1 MKKAT
6 SIERILARACEE
18 YPTLRALVLDHC
30 GRVRSADNYD
40 GITLPFFD
48 FVALFKEAVE
58 HVSGSSISLSDFDE
72 MVSANLDSV
81 SSLHMLCAAFLWTK
95 SKNIYKFDPTLKE
108 EILAGEWTGTI
119 NMDIFSH
126 LPEDILFLDL
136 EDTIP
141 GFRYALVKLDIK
153 PSRNNAPV
161 LEIVLQDDSD
171 KDEDLETKFFQLD
184 LAGQTIDD
192 MLDQIFEKV
201 DLDLA
206 LENNLLQIDQNLDK
220 ELKEQLLKQFARKH
234 VEKVLPFIIYMCS
247 YQPDIVQLTP
257 EKIIK
262 RNPGMAVKH
271 VVGQRVGQ
279 VLRKY
284 KKAYETAEPGT
295 GQAKRPHVRRGHF
308 RQQWYGPRNSGQRKQ
323 KTIWIAPSYI
333 NMDELSEATDIS
345 IKTYSD

>member
-30 GRVRSADNYD
+30 DRVRSADNYD
-40 GITLPFFD
+40 GITLTFFD

-58 HVSGSSISLSDFDE
+58 HVTGSSISLSEFDE
-72 MVSANLDSV
+72 MVSANLDALG
-81 SSLHMLCAAFLWTK
+81 SLHMLCAAFLWIK
-95 SKNIYKFDPTLKE
+95 SKNIYKFDSTLKE
-108 EILAGEWTGTI
+108 EIVAGEWTGTI
-119 NMDIFSH
+119 NMDLFRY
-126 LPEDILFLDL
+126 LPEDILLLDL

-141 GFRYALVKLDIK
+141 DFRYALVKLDK
-153 PSRNNAPV
+153 NPSRNNTLV
-161 LEIVLQDDSD
+161 LEIVLQDESE

-201 DLDLA
+201 DIDLA
-206 LENNLLQIDQNLDK
+206 LENNLLQLDQNLDK
-220 ELKEQLLKQFARKH
+220 EMKEQLLKQFARKH

-257 EKIIK
+257 EKIVK
-262 RNPGMAVKH
+262 RNPGMPVKH
-271 VVGQRVGQ
+271 IVGQRVGQ

-284 KKAYETAEPGT
+284 KKAYETAEAGS
-295 GQAKRPHVRRGHF
+295 GQSRRPHVRRGHF
-308 RQQWYGPRNSGQRKQ
+308 RQQWYGPRNSDQRTQ
-323 KTIWIAPSYI
+323 KTIWIAPSYV
-333 NMDELSEATDIS
+333 NMDELNEATGIS